1 MAEEPIELREE
12 IADHRSRLS
21 DTVDQIENRVRPS
34 RMLSRRRD
42 RVRTWMSDT
51 ADRVLGERDPDL
63 DRSSIPAIQ
72 TSGPGEHYAAPMPA
86 RAATIDRETG
96 ETRVSLTLT
105 LDGTG
110 EKEVNTGVGFLDHM
124 LELLARHGLFD
135 LRVAAEGDT
144 RVDFHHTTEDV
155 GICLGRALAEAV
167 GDKAGI
173 TRYGSAVLPMEDA
186 LVTVAVDLSG
196 RPMLVW
202 DVAFPAQKVGDFD
215 TELVREFWQ
224 AVANEARCNLHV
236 VLHHGLNA
244 HHVAEAV
251 FKGAARALRQAAAP
265 DPRQPGIPSSKGV
278 L

>member
-1 MAEEPIELREE
+1 M
-12 IADHRSRLS
+12 
-21 DTVDQIENRVRPS
+21 
-34 RMLSRRRD
+34 
-42 RVRTWMSDT
+42 
-51 ADRVLGERDPDL
+51 ADR
-63 DRSSIPAIQ
+63 
-72 TSGPGEHYAAPMPA
+72 TAAVS
-86 RAATIDRETG
+86 RKTG
-96 ETRVSLTLT
+96 ETDVSLSLN
-105 LDGTG
+105 LDGRG
-110 EKEVNTGVGFLDHM
+110 EKAVGTGVGFLDHM

-135 LRVAAEGDT
+135 LTVKASGDT
-144 RVDFHHTTEDV
+144 HVDFHHTTEDV
-155 GICLGRALAEAV
+155 GICLGRAVGEAV

-202 DVAFPAQKVGDFD
+202 DCPFTAAKVGEFD